1 MFVVNRY
8 IENLNDKVIPYG
20 LPPQGSKVSDK
31 SMH

>member
-8 IENLNDKVIPYG
+8 IENLNDKVIPYS